1 MILSVEI
8 FSATSTVAYA
18 VLLTKSSKSK
28 KSDGLLPVR
37 LGLQKN
43 GREPNRYRWAPSP
56 ALWHKLLI
64 TDVLASPSATA
75 MPPAAGPA
83 MLHLLLPCSTCTC
96 CNSCA
101 QHPH

>member
-1 MILSVEI
+1 MEI

-43 GREPNRYRWAPSP
+43 GREPNRIRWAAGAECP
-56 ALWHKLLI
+56 ATGWH
-64 TDVLASPSATA
+64 
-75 MPPAAGPA
+75 AAAAQPCVH
-83 MLHLLLPCSTCTC
+83 LHLGLALFCLHMQLPS
-96 CNSCA
+96 S
-101 QHPH
+101 